1 MAYGIGST
9 ASQPGSAPPVP
20 TRFSSCAGQLEARV
34 QQIGSLVERISRVA
48 DRLGGSVP
56 EEAGSNKLRGG
67 DGNIASQIEH
77 ALEDFELIVRKA
89 ERTTERLEA
98 L

>member
-1 MAYGIGST
+1 MAYGSGST
-9 ASQPGSAPPVP
+9 NAQPASAPPVP
-20 TRFSSCAGQLEARV
+20 TRFSSCAAQLEARV
-34 QQIGSLVERISRVA
+34 QQVGSLMERMARVA

-56 EEAGSNKLRGG
+56 EETASNKIRGNG
-67 DGNIASQIEH
+67 GNIAAQIE
-77 ALEDFELIVRKA
+77 ASLEDLELLVRKA